1 MPVLPVQSTDT
12 AHLID
17 SCHESKQTPPLPY
30 IGPSSAGITCD
41 RALWYSFRWVSFPK
55 HEGRIIR
62 LFRRGTME
70 EETARQD
77 LEAIGCVLIYTGK
90 NQITLPLAPH
100 VIGHPDGFVD
110 NLPAAPKTRHVWECK
125 THNKKSFDLLEKE
138 GVKKSK
144 PGHWV
149 QMNLY
154 MHGTHLTRSLYY
166 AVCKD
171 DDRIY
176 TERVEYSKKEA
187 EEALAR
193 LSHIIFS
200 DYAPARISDN
210 PAWYECKMCG
220 WFGIC
225 HQGKLPARNC
235 RTCLHSS
242 PEPGHNNY
250 DWHCAL
256 DDGPLNTDAQMAA
269 CRGHVPHP
277 DLVPWVLVGDRCT
290 KEAGY
295 FEGIGLV
302 GLGGV
307 DSREV
312 LHD

>member
-1 MPVLPVQSTDT
+1 MPPIPPQSTDT

-17 SCHESKQTPPLPY
+17 KYHESIPNKPRPY

-41 RALWYSFRWVSFPK
+41 RALWYSFRWVQSPK
-55 HEGRIIR
+55 HDGRIIR
-62 LFRRGTME
+62 LFRRGTLE
-70 EETARQD
+70 EETAARD
-77 LEAIGCVLIYTGK
+77 LAAIGCKLIYTGQH
-90 NQITLPLAPH
+90 QITLPLAPH
-100 VIGHPDGFVD
+100 VIGHPDGFID

-125 THNKKSFDLLEKE
+125 THNKKSFDDLEKN
-138 GVKKSK
+138 GVEKSK
-144 PGHWV
+144 PGHFI
-149 QMNLY
+149 QMQLY

-225 HQGKLPARNC
+225 HQGKLPQRNC

-242 PEPGHNNY
+242 PGKIEGW
-250 DWHCAL
+250 DCAL
-256 DDGPLNTDAQMAA
+256 HGALDTTEQYSG

-277 DLVPWVLVGDRCT
+277 DLVPWPLVGEKCT
-290 KEAGY
+290 KTSGY

-302 GLGGV
+302 GMDGKDSSRILGQSV
-307 DSREV
+307 
-312 LHD
+312 

>member
-1 MPVLPVQSTDT
+1 
-12 AHLID
+12 
-17 SCHESKQTPPLPY
+17 
-30 IGPSSAGITCD
+30 
-41 RALWYSFRWVSFPK
+41 
-55 HEGRIIR
+55 
-62 LFRRGTME
+62 ME

-77 LEAIGCVLIYTGK
+77 LEAISCTMLYTGK

-100 VIGHPDGFVD
+100 VIGHPDGFID
-110 NLPAAPKTRHVWECK
+110 NLPVAPKTRHVWECK

-144 PGHWV
+144 PSHWI

-154 MHGTHLTRSLYY
+154 MHGTHINRALYY

-220 WFGIC
+220 FFDVC
-225 HQGKLPARNC
+225 HKQALPQRNC

-242 PEPGHNNY
+242 PGKIDGWY
-250 DWHCAL
+250 CAL
-256 DDGPLNTDAQMAA
+256 DDGPLDVQAQLTA

-277 DLVPWVLVGDRCT
+277 DLVPWPLVGEDCT
-290 KEAGY
+290 STSGY
-295 FEGIGLV
+295 FQGVGMVGMDGI
-302 GLGGV
+302 
-307 DSREV
+307 DSREI
-312 LHD
+312 LLDNSTIPI